1 MFEWYTEDSE
11 RALKAK
17 YFLPG
22 EGVQEACRRLAK
34 TAAEIYP
41 EILDFEEKIYN
52 MLAKGWIA
60 PASPVWANFGAG
72 RGLPIS
78 CFSSSMDDNIESI
91 LDTHAEVAMLTKMG
105 GGTAGYF
112 GNLRAKNS
120 PLSGGGSTNG
130 PVAFMQMFD
139 TAMRVVSQSN
149 VRRGSFAAYLPIDH
163 PDILDFLL
171 IKEKGN
177 PIQDLSFGVTVKDRW
192 LEEMIAGDSQK
203 REVWAKVLKSRKEK
217 GLPYVIFTDKVNQ
230 NAPDVYRDKGIEITH
245 SNLCVTGDQLVVSD
259 RGLKTVKDLYDE
271 GGDLVLFDNEKKV
284 KASPMRLVEKQA
296 PVYKI
301 TLQNGMTHT
310 VTDYHKV
317 KVRVKDNPVA
327 TEMRQCKD
335 LSIGDKVAIQTEKGI
350 FGTNH
355 MPDEAFLLG
364 LYQADGTQ
372 HKDLIMIDIWESTF
386 DLEDEITDK
395 FEKIHYKYGCDR
407 YTTGMGIERGRTPA
421 KFLECTVAQSTV
433 RKRRLSS
440 KTLKKALNF
449 EKGYIPSW
457 VLEGD
462 EITQWQYVRGLFYC
476 DGTVNINKDG
486 KGDPVYLSISN
497 INLEFMKQLQILLRN
512 LGVSFTLCLSR
523 AAGTRMMPNG
533 KGGYSEYDTKTCY
546 RLVCGNRKSAKIFE
560 ENTGFLS
567 RKGVILENREYRD
580 NSKKFSKIV
589 SIEPAGVEDVY
600 CTTVDSNEHTWIC
613 NGFVT
618 SNCSEILL
626 QTNSEKTFVCCL
638 TAMNLE
644 KYDEWKGTD
653 AVRYLTYFLDAVM
666 EDFIRKAEG
675 MYGLE
680 RAVNFAKDERALGL
694 GATGWHS
701 LLKKR
706 MVPFD
711 SLGAS
716 ILTAEIFEFLQQ
728 ESLAAS
734 KELAELFGTPPLL
747 RGYGRRNSTL
757 MAIAP
762 NTSSGEIIG
771 VSQSI
776 EPDRSNYFT
785 KELAWGTVPGKKCKY
800 LKALLA
806 EKGKDNREVW
816 DSILEMN
823 GSVQHLDFLSDKEK
837 AVFKTFWEIDQY
849 ELIRQ
854 AGLRQKY
861 IDQGQSLNIFVP
873 PKTSA
878 KEMNDL
884 HLHAWRCGV
893 KGLYYQRSES
903 PTKWKDTR
911 GGCSSCEG

>member
-177 PIQDLSFGVTVKDRW
+177 PIQDLSFGVTVKDQW
-192 LEEMIAGDSQK
+192 LEEMIAGDSEK

-217 GLPYVIFTDKVNQ
+217 GMPYIIFTDTVN
-230 NAPDVYRDKGIEITH
+230 NRAPDVYQANGIEITH
-245 SNLCVTGDQLVVSD
+245 SNLCVTGDTLVLTDKGNMPIKELAERGEPVNVWNGLEWSSVTPYKTSD
-259 RGLKTVKDLYDE
+259 SSNILEVQTSSGKSLGCTHYHKFYNKNFTEIAAAHLLPGTELLIWSKPYQRGFEIDVVDSVKELDQPEPTYCFTEPKRGLGVFNNIL
-271 GGDLVLFDNEKKV
+271 
-284 KASPMRLVEKQA
+284 
-296 PVYKI
+296 
-301 TLQNGMTHT
+301 
-310 VTDYHKV
+310 
-317 KVRVKDNPVA
+317 
-327 TEMRQCKD
+327 
-335 LSIGDKVAIQTEKGI
+335 
-350 FGTNH
+350 
-355 MPDEAFLLG
+355 
-364 LYQADGTQ
+364 
-372 HKDLIMIDIWESTF
+372 
-386 DLEDEITDK
+386 
-395 FEKIHYKYGCDR
+395 
-407 YTTGMGIERGRTPA
+407 TG
-421 KFLECTVAQSTV
+421 Q
-433 RKRRLSS
+433 
-440 KTLKKALNF
+440 
-449 EKGYIPSW
+449 
-457 VLEGD
+457 
-462 EITQWQYVRGLFYC
+462 
-476 DGTVNINKDG
+476 
-486 KGDPVYLSISN
+486 
-497 INLEFMKQLQILLRN
+497 
-512 LGVSFTLCLSR
+512 
-523 AAGTRMMPNG
+523 
-533 KGGYSEYDTKTCY
+533 
-546 RLVCGNRKSAKIFE
+546 
-560 ENTGFLS
+560 
-567 RKGVILENREYRD
+567 
-580 NSKKFSKIV
+580 
-589 SIEPAGVEDVY
+589 
-600 CTTVDSNEHTWIC
+600 
-613 NGFVT
+613 
-618 SNCSEILL
+618 CSEILL

-644 KYDEWKGTD
+644 KYDEWKDTD

-666 EDFIRKAEG
+666 EDFIHKAEG

-680 RAVNFAKDERALGL
+680 RAVKFAKDERALGL

-706 MVPFD
+706 MIPFD

-716 ILTAEIFEFLQQ
+716 ILTAEVFEFLQK

-747 RGYGRRNSTL
+747 KGYGRRNSTL

-800 LKALLA
+800 LKALLSD
-806 EKGKDNREVW
+806 KGKDNREVW

-823 GSVQHLDFLSDKEK
+823 GSVQHLDFLSAKEK

>member
-17 YFLPG
+17 YFLQG
-22 EGVQEACRRLAK
+22 EGVQDACWRLAE
-34 TAAEIYP
+34 TAGQIYP
-41 EILDFEEKIYN
+41 EIPDFANKIYD

-177 PIQDLSFGVTVKDRW
+177 PIQDLSFGVTVKDQW
-192 LEEMIAGDSQK
+192 LEEMIAGDTTK

-217 GLPYVIFTDKVNQ
+217 GLPYVIFTDTVNK
-230 NAPDVYRDKGIEITH
+230 NAPDVYRDNGIEITH
-245 SNLCVTGDQLVVSD
+245 SNL
-259 RGLKTVKDLYDE
+259 
-271 GGDLVLFDNEKKV
+271 
-284 KASPMRLVEKQA
+284 
-296 PVYKI
+296 
-301 TLQNGMTHT
+301 
-310 VTDYHKV
+310 
-317 KVRVKDNPVA
+317 
-327 TEMRQCKD
+327 
-335 LSIGDKVAIQTEKGI
+335 
-350 FGTNH
+350 
-355 MPDEAFLLG
+355 
-364 LYQADGTQ
+364 
-372 HKDLIMIDIWESTF
+372 
-386 DLEDEITDK
+386 
-395 FEKIHYKYGCDR
+395 
-407 YTTGMGIERGRTPA
+407 
-421 KFLECTVAQSTV
+421 
-433 RKRRLSS
+433 
-440 KTLKKALNF
+440 
-449 EKGYIPSW
+449 
-457 VLEGD
+457 
-462 EITQWQYVRGLFYC
+462 
-476 DGTVNINKDG
+476 
-486 KGDPVYLSISN
+486 
-497 INLEFMKQLQILLRN
+497 
-512 LGVSFTLCLSR
+512 
-523 AAGTRMMPNG
+523 
-533 KGGYSEYDTKTCY
+533 
-546 RLVCGNRKSAKIFE
+546 
-560 ENTGFLS
+560 
-567 RKGVILENREYRD
+567 
-580 NSKKFSKIV
+580 
-589 SIEPAGVEDVY
+589 
-600 CTTVDSNEHTWIC
+600 
-613 NGFVT
+613 
-618 SNCSEILL
+618 CSEILL

-716 ILTAEIFEFLQQ
+716 VLTAEIFEFLQK

>member
-1 MFEWYTEDSE
+1 MFNWYTEDSE
-11 RALKAK
+11 RALKSK
-17 YFLPG
+17 YFLTG
-22 EGVQEACRRLAK
+22 EGIAEACRRLAK
-34 TAAEIYP
+34 TAADIYP

-52 MLAKGWIA
+52 LLEKGWIA

-177 PIQDLSFGVTVKDRW
+177 PIQDLSFGVTVKDAW

-217 GLPYVIFTDKVNQ
+217 GMPYIFFHDTVNK
-230 NAPDVYRDKGIEITH
+230 NSPDVYRDKGLVITH
-245 SNLCVTGDQLVVSD
+245 SNLCEEI
-259 RGLKTVKDLYDE
+259 K
-271 GGDLVLFDNEKKV
+271 LF
-284 KASPMRLVEKQA
+284 S
-296 PVYKI
+296 
-301 TLQNGMTHT
+301 
-310 VTDYHKV
+310 
-317 KVRVKDNPVA
+317 
-327 TEMRQCKD
+327 
-335 LSIGDKVAIQTEKGI
+335 
-350 FGTNH
+350 
-355 MPDEAFLLG
+355 
-364 LYQADGTQ
+364 
-372 HKDLIMIDIWESTF
+372 
-386 DLEDEITDK
+386 
-395 FEKIHYKYGCDR
+395 
-407 YTTGMGIERGRTPA
+407 
-421 KFLECTVAQSTV
+421 
-433 RKRRLSS
+433 
-440 KTLKKALNF
+440 
-449 EKGYIPSW
+449 
-457 VLEGD
+457 
-462 EITQWQYVRGLFYC
+462 
-476 DGTVNINKDG
+476 
-486 KGDPVYLSISN
+486 
-497 INLEFMKQLQILLRN
+497 
-512 LGVSFTLCLSR
+512 
-523 AAGTRMMPNG
+523 
-533 KGGYSEYDTKTCY
+533 
-546 RLVCGNRKSAKIFE
+546 
-560 ENTGFLS
+560 
-567 RKGVILENREYRD
+567 
-580 NSKKFSKIV
+580 
-589 SIEPAGVEDVY
+589 
-600 CTTVDSNEHTWIC
+600 
-613 NGFVT
+613 
-618 SNCSEILL
+618 
-626 QTNSEKTFVCCL
+626 NSEKTFVCCL

-644 KYDEWKGTD
+644 KYDEWKDTD

-680 RAVNFAKDERALGL
+680 RAVRFAKDERALGL

-706 MVPFD
+706 MIPFD
-711 SLGAS
+711 SLAAS
-716 ILTAEIFEFLQQ
+716 ILTAEVFEFMQN
-728 ESLAAS
+728 ESLTAS
-734 KELAELFGTPPLL
+734 KELAELFGEPPLL
-747 RGYGRRNSTL
+747 EGYGRRNSTL

-806 EKGKDNREVW
+806 QKGKDTREVW

-911 GGCSSCEG
+911 SGCSSCEG

>member
-1 MFEWYTEDSE
+1 MFNWYTEDSE

-22 EGVQEACRRLAK
+22 EGIAEACSRLAK
-34 TAAEIYP
+34 TAADIYP

-52 MLAKGWIA
+52 MLEKGWIA

-177 PIQDLSFGVTVKDRW
+177 PIQDLSFGVTVKDAW

-217 GLPYVIFTDKVNQ
+217 GMPYIFFHDTVNK
-230 NAPDVYRDKGIEITH
+230 NSPDVYRDKGLVITH
-245 SNLCVTGDQLVVSD
+245 SNLCEEI
-259 RGLKTVKDLYDE
+259 K
-271 GGDLVLFDNEKKV
+271 LF
-284 KASPMRLVEKQA
+284 S
-296 PVYKI
+296 
-301 TLQNGMTHT
+301 
-310 VTDYHKV
+310 
-317 KVRVKDNPVA
+317 
-327 TEMRQCKD
+327 
-335 LSIGDKVAIQTEKGI
+335 
-350 FGTNH
+350 
-355 MPDEAFLLG
+355 
-364 LYQADGTQ
+364 
-372 HKDLIMIDIWESTF
+372 
-386 DLEDEITDK
+386 
-395 FEKIHYKYGCDR
+395 
-407 YTTGMGIERGRTPA
+407 
-421 KFLECTVAQSTV
+421 
-433 RKRRLSS
+433 
-440 KTLKKALNF
+440 
-449 EKGYIPSW
+449 
-457 VLEGD
+457 
-462 EITQWQYVRGLFYC
+462 
-476 DGTVNINKDG
+476 
-486 KGDPVYLSISN
+486 
-497 INLEFMKQLQILLRN
+497 
-512 LGVSFTLCLSR
+512 
-523 AAGTRMMPNG
+523 
-533 KGGYSEYDTKTCY
+533 
-546 RLVCGNRKSAKIFE
+546 
-560 ENTGFLS
+560 
-567 RKGVILENREYRD
+567 
-580 NSKKFSKIV
+580 
-589 SIEPAGVEDVY
+589 
-600 CTTVDSNEHTWIC
+600 
-613 NGFVT
+613 
-618 SNCSEILL
+618 
-626 QTNSEKTFVCCL
+626 NSEKTFVCCL

-644 KYDEWKGTD
+644 KYDEWKDTD

-680 RAVNFAKDERALGL
+680 RAVRFAKDERALGL

-706 MVPFD
+706 MIPFD
-711 SLGAS
+711 SLAAS
-716 ILTAEIFEFLQQ
+716 ILTAEVFEFMQN

-734 KELAELFGTPPLL
+734 KELAELFGEPPLL
-747 RGYGRRNSTL
+747 EGYGRRNSTL

-800 LKALLA
+800 LKALLS
-806 EKGKDNREVW
+806 EKGKDTREVW

-911 GGCSSCEG
+911 SGCSSCEG

>member
-41 EILDFEEKIYN
+41 EILDFEEKIYD

-78 CFSSSMDDNIESI
+78 CFSTSMDDNIESI
-91 LDTHAEVAMLTKMG
+91 LDTHSEVCMLTKMG

-177 PIQDLSFGVTVKDRW
+177 PIQDLSFGVTVKDQW

-217 GLPYVIFTDKVNQ
+217 GMPYIFFHDTVN
-230 NAPDVYRDKGIEITH
+230 NNSPDVYRDNGLVITH
-245 SNLCVTGDQLVVSD
+245 SNLCEEI
-259 RGLKTVKDLYDE
+259 K
-271 GGDLVLFDNEKKV
+271 LF
-284 KASPMRLVEKQA
+284 
-296 PVYKI
+296 
-301 TLQNGMTHT
+301 
-310 VTDYHKV
+310 
-317 KVRVKDNPVA
+317 
-327 TEMRQCKD
+327 C
-335 LSIGDKVAIQTEKGI
+335 
-350 FGTNH
+350 
-355 MPDEAFLLG
+355 
-364 LYQADGTQ
+364 
-372 HKDLIMIDIWESTF
+372 
-386 DLEDEITDK
+386 
-395 FEKIHYKYGCDR
+395 
-407 YTTGMGIERGRTPA
+407 
-421 KFLECTVAQSTV
+421 
-433 RKRRLSS
+433 
-440 KTLKKALNF
+440 
-449 EKGYIPSW
+449 
-457 VLEGD
+457 
-462 EITQWQYVRGLFYC
+462 
-476 DGTVNINKDG
+476 
-486 KGDPVYLSISN
+486 
-497 INLEFMKQLQILLRN
+497 
-512 LGVSFTLCLSR
+512 
-523 AAGTRMMPNG
+523 
-533 KGGYSEYDTKTCY
+533 
-546 RLVCGNRKSAKIFE
+546 
-560 ENTGFLS
+560 
-567 RKGVILENREYRD
+567 
-580 NSKKFSKIV
+580 
-589 SIEPAGVEDVY
+589 
-600 CTTVDSNEHTWIC
+600 
-613 NGFVT
+613 
-618 SNCSEILL
+618 
-626 QTNSEKTFVCCL
+626 NSEKTFVCCL

-653 AVRYLTYFLDAVM
+653 AIRYLTYFLDAVM
-666 EDFIRKAEG
+666 EDFIRKADG

-701 LLKKR
+701 LLKKK
-706 MVPFD
+706 MIPFD
-711 SLGAS
+711 SLEARYLTIEVFELLQVQSLNAS
-716 ILTAEIFEFLQQ
+716 V
-728 ESLAAS
+728 
-734 KELAELFGTPPLL
+734 ELAEMYGEPPLL
-747 RGYGRRNSTL
+747 SGYGRRNSTL

-800 LKALLA
+800 LKALLV
-806 EKGKDNREVW
+806 EKGRDNREVW

-823 GSVQHLDFLSDKEK
+823 GSVQHLDFLSNKEK

-849 ELIRQ
+849 ELLRQ

-873 PKTSA
+873 PKTTA

-903 PTKWKDTR
+903 PGKWKDTR
-911 GGCSSCEG
+911 SGCSSCEG